1 MQQQNRRYPF
11 SQVDVFTDHV
21 FGGNPLAVF
30 LSADGLSDAEM
41 QAIANEM
48 NLSET
53 VFVLPSQNPDCL
65 RRLRIFTPKAELPFA
80 GHPTVGTAYVLATNG
95 LIDSSTTQIQL
106 EEGVGPVSVKLE
118 GDIGSPTTI
127 WMRHPSASFGSPVR
141 DPSAVADSIGLS
153 EADLLENAP
162 VVVGSTGLPFLYV
175 PLRNRLLVDRAL
187 LDVRKLLVCAI
198 EPEAEGAFLFAPDGE
213 PGENRVYSRMLDAG
227 KLGIREDPAT
237 GSASGVLG
245 AYMVKYGLITAT
257 GLIQILSEQGTKMG
271 RQSFIHIRVESSG
284 DHIESIEVGGSVVPV
299 LEGIVHLPETPA
311 GSGSPYRST

>member
-1 MQQQNRRYPF
+1 VQLGDVRTLWHRLWNLQPIDRFNMQQQIRRYPF

-65 RRLRIFTPKAELPFA
+65 RRLRIFTPKAELP
-80 GHPTVGTAYVLATNG
+80 
-95 LIDSSTTQIQL
+95 
-106 EEGVGPVSVKLE
+106 
-118 GDIGSPTTI
+118 
-127 WMRHPSASFGSPVR
+127 
-141 DPSAVADSIGLS
+141 
-153 EADLLENAP
+153 
-162 VVVGSTGLPFLYV
+162 
-175 PLRNRLLVDRAL
+175 LRNRLLVDRAL
-187 LDVRKLLVCAI
+187 LDVRKLLACAI

-257 GLIQILSEQGTKMG
+257 GLMQILSEQGTKMG